1 MSGTGELHTPTQQC
15 IFIKKDGKT
24 TQPPATIPYNENSTR
39 ASSKKHRVYVL
50 RDFLHNTYSSI
61 LVPNSSTILDVAG
74 GRGDLSWIL
83 QNIDGCNSIIADP
96 RIPNHRRLVK
106 SVNFLLCHPE
116 EAKIRAVEG
125 LPTSQPLAKLL
136 PRLLENQGADKDNIH
151 QLNGISCDNQC
162 LDSIPSPKYLRMHID
177 NTLVE
182 TLKRVLVGKEEYE
195 VWDKYWEEE
204 RSRIGSFNN
213 AYYGGTA
220 PRMATQIDDTANN
233 NNQISNSRLALEVFQ
248 SLDLVVGFHP

>member
-1 MSGTGELHTPTQQC
+1 MSGTGELQQC

-24 TQPPATIPYNENSTR
+24 QPPATIPFNENSTR

-106 SVNFLLCHPE
+106 SVNFLLSHPE

-136 PRLLENQGADKDNIH
+136 PRLLENQGV
-151 QLNGISCDNQC
+151 LNGICDN
-162 LDSIPSPKYLRMHID
+162 IPSPKYLRMHID

-182 TLKRVLVGKEEYE
+182 TLKKVLAGNEFE

-233 NNQISNSRLALEVFQ
+233 NTQISNSRLALEVFQ

>member
-1 MSGTGELHTPTQQC
+1 MSCTGEMHNPTQQC

-24 TQPPATIPYNENSTR
+24 QPPATIPFNENSTR

-106 SVNFLLCHPE
+106 SVIFLLSHPE

-136 PRLLENQGADKDNIH
+136 PRLLENQGVDNNGVL
-151 QLNGISCDNQC
+151 LNGICDNHC
-162 LDSIPSPKYLRMHID
+162 LDIPSPKYLRMHID

-182 TLKRVLVGKEEYE
+182 TLKKVLVSKEYE

-213 AYYGGTA
+213 ANYGGTA
-220 PRMATQIDDTANN
+220 PKIATQIDDRANN
-233 NNQISNSRLALEVFQ
+233 STQISNSRLALEVFQ

>member
-1 MSGTGELHTPTQQC
+1 MSGTGELPNPTQQC

-24 TQPPATIPYNENSTR
+24 TQPPATIPFNENSTR

-50 RDFLHNTYSSI
+50 RDFLHNTYSSV

-83 QNIDGCNSIIADP
+83 QNIDGCKSIIADP

-106 SVNFLLCHPE
+106 SVNFLLSHPE

-136 PRLLENQGADKDNIH
+136 PRLLENQGVDNNGV
-151 QLNGISCDNQC
+151 LNGICDNQC
-162 LDSIPSPKYLRMHID
+162 LDNIPSPKYLRMHID

-182 TLKRVLVGKEEYE
+182 TLRKVLSGKEYE
-195 VWDKYWEEE
+195 VWDKYWKEE

-213 AYYGGTA
+213 TYYGGTA
-220 PRMATQIDDTANN
+220 PKMATQIDDAANN
-233 NNQISNSRLALEVFQ
+233 NTQISNSRLALEVFQ